1 MTEFK
6 LVSLHPGSWTGGL
19 FGRQTLAAPSA
30 ALSTGARL
38 VDRLLAWQDR
48 ATQRRQLAEFDASL
62 LADIG
67 LSRAAADHEAG
78 KAFWRL

>member
-1 MTEFK
+1 MTEFN
-6 LVSLHPGSWTGGL
+6 LSSLHPASWTGSL
-19 FGRQTLAAPSA
+19 FHRQAAAPSA
-30 ALSTGARL
+30 SLSAGGRL

-48 ATQRRQLAEFDASL
+48 ATQRRQLAELDASL

>member
-1 MTEFK
+1 MTDFN
-6 LVSLHPGSWTGGL
+6 LSSLHPGSWTSGL
-19 FGRQTLAAPSA
+19 FARQTAIPSA
-30 ALSTGARL
+30 SLSAGGRL
-38 VDRLLAWQDR
+38 IDRLLAWQDR
-48 ATQRRQLAEFDASL
+48 ATQRRQLAELDASL

>member
-1 MTEFK
+1 MTDFN
-6 LVSLHPGSWTGGL
+6 LSSLHPGSWTSGL
-19 FGRQTLAAPSA
+19 FARQPATRSASLSAGGAGLVGRLI
-30 ALSTGARL
+30 
-38 VDRLLAWQDR
+38 AWQDR
-48 ATQRRQLAEFDASL
+48 ATQRRQLAELDATL

>member
-1 MTEFK
+1 MTDFN
-6 LVSLHPGSWTGGL
+6 LSSLHPASWTSGL
-19 FGRQTLAAPSA
+19 FSRQTATPSA
-30 ALSTGARL
+30 SLSAGSRL

-48 ATQRRQLAEFDASL
+48 ATQRRQLAELDASL

>member
-1 MTEFK
+1 MTEFN
-6 LVSLHPGSWTGGL
+6 LSSLHPASWTGGL
-19 FGRQTLAAPSA
+19 FNRQVVTPSA
-30 ALSTGARL
+30 STRL

-48 ATQRRQLAEFDASL
+48 ATQRRQLAELDGSL

-67 LSRAAADHEAG
+67 LSRASADHEAG

>member
-1 MTEFK
+1 MTDFN
-6 LVSLHPGSWTGGL
+6 LSALHPASWTSGL
-19 FGRQTLAAPSA
+19 FARQTASLSA
-30 ALSTGARL
+30 GGRL

-48 ATQRRQLAEFDASL
+48 ATQRRQLAELDASL

-67 LSRAAADHEAG
+67 LSRATADHEAS